1 MQQKHPLEA
10 REVMTKIHRKNKT
23 PSASR
28 AFDLNF
34 LRLGPMYPIASQ
46 VRRIQWNWQSVN
58 YTNKFRI
65 YQLAKDSLGW
75 SFAQEVALQGTD
87 SSWKLLTFR

>member
-1 MQQKHPLEA
+1 MRQKHPLEA
-10 REVMTKIHRKNKT
+10 REAMTKIHRKNKT

-46 VRRIQWNWQSVN
+46 VRRIQ
-58 YTNKFRI
+58 
-65 YQLAKDSLGW
+65 
-75 SFAQEVALQGTD
+75 
-87 SSWKLLTFR
+87 

>member
-34 LRLGPMYPIASQ
+34 LRLGLCILLQ
-46 VRRIQWNWQSVN
+46 VKYEEFS
-58 YTNKFRI
+58 
-65 YQLAKDSLGW
+65 
-75 SFAQEVALQGTD
+75 ETD
-87 SSWKLLTFR
+87 NQ